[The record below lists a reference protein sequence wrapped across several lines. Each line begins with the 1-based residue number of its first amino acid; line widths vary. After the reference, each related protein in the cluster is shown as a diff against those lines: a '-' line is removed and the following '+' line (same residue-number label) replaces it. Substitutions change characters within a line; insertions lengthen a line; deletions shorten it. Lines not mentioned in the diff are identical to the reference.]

1 MSACNDLR
9 HRCFSS
15 TPLAGGCVR
24 PFIRFHSRKLLR
36 AGLLLLGIT
45 AAALVFPGLS
55 GSAAHNATKPTAK
68 NGQEDVARQMDPS
81 AWKLSPEAEHLYYYL
96 VLSDGLIEN
105 SRITIDT
112 ALKGLLKIDPSLPV
126 FQDGATIFLSRGE
139 FNEAENIAQ
148 QGLKRFPGDTL
159 LTLLLAGAYSE
170 NGQETKAMG
179 LLEDHL
185 KQHPGQREVIEELV
199 RLYLKDG
206 QREKAADMLSSM
218 PEGDQTTEAVLFRAK
233 VLSSL
238 GRSSEALEILRRLV
252 EKEPD
257 SYEGWIEIGLLHH
270 RNKNLED
277 SVKAFEKAAEISP
290 DTPELWFR
298 IALIQIERKL
308 PDNALKALD
317 NISESPDLLV
327 QAALRLADGQYFKEA
342 ETTLDR
348 AAKSGANPDEVSLF
362 LSVIKQESAK
372 DPLAGLEPLES
383 IPPSS
388 PLYPNV
394 LQQKGRIYL
403 QAKQYDKAYAVASD
417 GRKRF
422 PDAKELWGL
431 EAYALVKLGKNAEA
445 EKLLKKALERYSGD
459 EDMLFTLG
467 TVQDEAGK
475 KDEAV
480 KTMEAIL
487 AINPKNYQALNY
499 IGYTL
504 AEKNTDLK
512 RALELITSALEQNPD
527 ADFIVDSL
535 AWVHYRLGNLEE
547 AWTAINR
554 CISLGGD
561 DPAIWEHY
569 GDIAKAMGK
578 REEAVKGYTEA
589 IARKP
594 ANIADVR
601 KKLSDV
607 QKK

>member
-1 MSACNDLR
+1 MR
-9 HRCFSS
+9 HRCFQS
-15 TPLAGGCVR
+15 TPPAGGCGR
-24 PFIRFHSRKLLR
+24 PFLRFRGRKPLR
-36 AGLLLLGIT
+36 AALLLIGIT
-45 AAALVFPGLS
+45 AAALAFPGLH
-55 GSAAHNATKPTAK
+55 GNAVNNATRPAVK
-68 NGQEDVARQMDPS
+68 NGPEDAARQMDPS

-96 VLSDGLIEN
+96 LIADGLREN
-105 SRITIDT
+105 SRLTIDT
-112 ALKGLLKIDPSLPV
+112 ALKGLLKIDSSLPV

-139 FNEAENIAQ
+139 FDEAANLAQ

-170 NGQETKAMG
+170 NGQEAKAAN

-206 QREKAADMLSSM
+206 QKEKAADMLSNM
-218 PEGDQTTEAVLFRAK
+218 PEGDHTAEATLFRAK

-238 GRSSEALEILRRLV
+238 GRSSEALEILRRLI

-257 SYEGWIEIGLLHH
+257 SYDAWIEIGLLHH
-270 RNKNLED
+270 RNKNLEE
-277 SVKAFEKAAEISP
+277 SVEAFKKAAEISP

-298 IALIQIERKL
+298 VALIQIERKL
-308 PDNALKALD
+308 PQDALKALD
-317 NISESPDLLV
+317 NISDSPDLLV
-327 QAALRLADGQYFKEA
+327 QAALRFADGQYFKEA

-348 AAKSGANPDEVSLF
+348 AAKSGANPDEISLF
-362 LSVIKQESAK
+362 LSMIKQESAK
-372 DPLAGLEPLES
+372 DPLAGLEPLDS

-388 PLYPNV
+388 PVYPGA
-394 LQQKGRIYL
+394 LQQKARIYL
-403 QAKQYDKAYAVASD
+403 QAKQYDKAHAAAAD
-417 GRKRF
+417 GRKHF
-422 PDAKELWGL
+422 PDTKEFWGL
-431 EAYALVKLGKNAEA
+431 EAYALVKLNKSAEA

-527 ADFIVDSL
+527 ADYIVDSL
-535 AWVHYRLGNLEE
+535 AWAHYRLGNLEE

-561 DPAIWEHY
+561 DPTIWEHY